1 MASRDLGRITTNT
14 SAATDAAATHSF
26 DAWRHAVVVA
36 DGKPSRL
43 RHVTVLQRLPAHF
56 FHSSD
61 ELMTPTHPQRIRVA
75 TLDSHAVVRFGIAE
89 CLCEQTDLCIVGSY
103 ATGDE
108 SLRGLLA
115 VPADV
120 MLLEV
125 DSRAGDLQGTELIA
139 LLKRLFP
146 ELSLVVLS
154 VHDDLAS
161 ISQAL
166 HAGARGYVHKRMALV
181 ELAQAV
187 RSVAKGQTYVRIG
200 PG

>member
-1 MASRDLGRITTNT
+1 MPPWRIRLMPGDATRNT
-14 SAATDAAATHSF
+14 S
-26 DAWRHAVVVA
+26 RHRWQAIP
-36 DGKPSRL
+36 PSAL
-43 RHVTVLQRLPAHF
+43 TVLQRLPAHSPYLF
-56 FHSSD
+56 D
-61 ELMTPTHPQRIRVA
+61 NPMKATHPQRIRVA
-75 TLDSHAVVRFGIAE
+75 TLDSHAVVRFAIAE
-89 CLCEQTDLCIVGSY
+89 CLCKQTDLCIVGSY
-103 ATGDE
+103 ATGNE

-125 DSRAGDLQGTELIA
+125 DSHAGDIQGVELIG

-146 ELSLVVLS
+146 ELNLVVLS
-154 VHDDLAS
+154 THDDLAS

-166 HAGARGYVHKRMALV
+166 HAGARGYVHKRMALD
-181 ELAQAV
+181 EMAQAV